1 MGKFQTRLS
10 INTHCQFNQGEI
22 FFRST
27 QTSKHKD
34 KQMSESQG
42 SGKST
47 KNPDRLESLHHECV
61 DAENSLNQA
70 IYESEKASDR
80 QKSK

>member
-1 MGKFQTRLS
+1 
-10 INTHCQFNQGEI
+10 
-22 FFRST
+22 
-27 QTSKHKD
+27 
-34 KQMSESQG
+34 MSESQG